1 MGFFTL
7 KVGERI
13 FTNEGKPA
21 TIIYIA
27 DPREFYPFGL
37 ELDEP
42 DENGHKYTRIAANEI
57 STQIEEIA
65 PKNTT
70 LEQKPLKRFV
80 AEVNKRRIGYN
91 VGERFIVSERDHN
104 NYFHVYLM
112 QRPDNGPIG
121 SYITDFFKIITPF
134 EEHAIEP
141 QETAQIDRVK
151 ITVTNIRPSNK
162 KPTAAKETGKERKE
176 KSAPD
181 GQMDIFEFMEG

>member
-1 MGFFTL
+1 M

-27 DPREFYPFGL
+27 DPREFYPIGL

-42 DENGHKYTRIAANEI
+42 DENGHKHTRIAANEI
-57 STQIEEIA
+57 STEIEEIT
-65 PKNTT
+65 PEITT

-112 QRPDNGPIG
+112 KRPNNGPIG

-134 EEHAIEP
+134 EEQAIKP
-141 QETAQIDRVK
+141 QETAQIKELK
-151 ITVTNIRPSNK
+151 IDEPNIQKIDK
-162 KPTAAKETGKERKE
+162 KATGAKKRSK
-176 KSAPD
+176 KSDLQSVPD
-181 GQMDIFEFMEG
+181 GQMSIFDILEG